1 MSGAV
6 AVFSGC
12 YAGTSGELASESA
25 TARRVQAVSP
35 TVRLVTGAF
44 QAWRVCRQRTPP
56 LATKERPSRTAIV
69 RSAMEPIF
77 DGLVGKSH
85 VALAMRRSRNESIL
99 LGRLAPQPRCYGAGS
114 DLCLD
119 SGPPRLT
126 LWSLRVATVSVH
138 QVQQPV
144 GKNRHELV
152 PRTNVVTFR
161 PRGVARAT
169 AQGEGADHGKE
180 TNRLRYNSVAHLL
193 SLLEGTGDE
202 WATGWVASS
211 APRQPF
217 SRLRLACF
225 HLLWRV

>member
-12 YAGTSGELASESA
+12 YAGTGGELASESA

-99 LGRLAPQPRCYGAGS
+99 LGRLAPQPRCYGAGVRS
-114 DLCLD
+114 VSGLGPAPPYTMEPAGRYRLCPPG
-119 SGPPRLT
+119 SATGREESARTGPPNQRSDFPPT
-126 LWSLRVATVSVH
+126 WRCSFH
-138 QVQQPV
+138 
-144 GKNRHELV
+144 
-152 PRTNVVTFR
+152 RTG
-161 PRGVARAT
+161 RGCRSP
-169 AQGEGADHGKE
+169 Q
-180 TNRLRYNSVAHLL
+180 
-193 SLLEGTGDE
+193 GDE
-202 WATGWVASS
+202 PPALQFGCSFAV
-211 APRQPF
+211 P
-217 SRLRLACF
+217 SRRN
-225 HLLWRV
+225 WG